1 MSDGNTV
8 YVVTSLA
15 FALPWIF
22 FWFEGSISITKM
34 MLLLFCFDMV
44 LTVEAGLYSNIL
56 LIALLHVITIP
67 GFFFLIYLDLIEQH
81 RSSFSCFICS
91 KGIEPSEA
99 SQTLN
104 RTVNGRRKT
113 VLAHPSCIY
122 LGGENRKAFAR
133 SKFKKGIP
141 E

>member
-1 MSDGNTV
+1 MIDANTI
-8 YVVTSLA
+8 YEVTSLA
-15 FALPWIF
+15 FALPWVF
-22 FWFEGSISITKM
+22 LWFEGSISITRM
-34 MLLLFCFDMV
+34 MVLLFCFDMV

-81 RSSFSCFICS
+81 KSNFSCFICS
-91 KGIEPSEA
+91 KAIELTEI

-133 SKFKKGIP
+133 SKFKSGIP